1 LPADP
6 VSSRSPVDI
15 PPDDAHAVID
25 LPEWLERSVELS
37 DQSRPLGVGRFDS
50 KARKRHADAGIG
62 ERRDEPTQAIRQKP
76 VVTVEELDQ
85 LALGLPDAAV
95 MIRDGTNV
103 YSVSQRANPGI
114 VESHHM
120 IERRVCGCVIDNEA
134 FEIGISLLK
143 RTR

>member
-1 LPADP
+1 MTEVCPPIQFPLDP
-6 VSSRSPVDI
+6 LSTYRRTMLMPSLTCPSGSS
-15 PPDDAHAVID
+15 
-25 LPEWLERSVELS
+25 
-37 DQSRPLGVGRFDS
+37 GVWSFPIRVDS